1 MLIPCWWV
9 SFSDRI
15 CPGKDIAENTM
26 WICIASIFYAF
37 KITPELDKDGNPLPV
52 DLEYEEF
59 SVRYGGPLP
68 CYCFLSF
75 ADCHWLLLPVRN
87 SRHPKPFKTIIKPR
101 HESTVDLIRSA
112 RDA

>member
-1 MLIPCWWV
+1 MLIPCWWF

-59 SVRYGGPLP
+59 SVRYGGPFT
-68 CYCFLSF
+68 CYCFCHLLIVIGSFCLFATLDTRSRSRLSSSL
-75 ADCHWLLLPVRN
+75 DMSLR
-87 SRHPKPFKTIIKPR
+87 
-101 HESTVDLIRSA
+101 ST
-112 RDA
+112 